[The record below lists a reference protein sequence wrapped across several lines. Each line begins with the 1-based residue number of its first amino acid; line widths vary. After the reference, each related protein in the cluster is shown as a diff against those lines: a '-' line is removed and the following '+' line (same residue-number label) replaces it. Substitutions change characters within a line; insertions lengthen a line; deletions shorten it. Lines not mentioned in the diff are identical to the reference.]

1 MEIYQVNV
9 GTVRFIFVD
18 YHNSIYQ
25 TSHVES
31 GRSFILQDQ
40 EAMKSLREQIWVIN
54 DMIAGVK

>member
-1 MEIYQVNV
+1 MEIYEVNV
-9 GTVRFIFVD
+9 GAVCFVFVD
-18 YHNSIYQ
+18 YQNSIDQ
-25 TSHVES
+25 TRHVES